1 MYSSIL
7 KSLFCL
13 MAIVCA
19 TLVLGSVTAVFSQ
32 SGGPF
37 VVQQSVVAAGGNI
50 STGGNFQLVGTAGQA
65 AAGTTMSG
73 GAFTQVGGFWQANL
87 NAAPTAI
94 SLSAN
99 TVSEGLVAGTTVG
112 TLSTADPDAGNTF
125 IYSLVSGAGGDD
137 NPSFTIDSNQ
147 LRTAAVFDFESKSNY
162 SVRVRSQDQGG
173 LFFEQQL
180 TILVANVNE
189 APTVIALAPNS
200 VAEASI
206 AGTTVGTL
214 ATLDPDAGNS
224 FTYTLV
230 NGAGG
235 NDNGSFT
242 INGNQIRTAAVFDFE
257 SRSSYQIRL
266 RSQDQGGLFFD
277 QQLTILVTNVNEAPT
292 AIALSANSVAEASAA
307 GTTVGILSTV
317 DPDAGNTFT
326 YTLVNGAGSDD
337 NGSFTID
344 GKQVRTAAVFDF
356 ESKSSYQIR
365 VRTLDQDGQ
374 SVEKQLTIT
383 VTNLNEAPTNISLS
397 QTNVQPNTPAGATVG
412 TFSSTDPDA
421 GNTFNYALVS
431 GEGSADNDSFRTNG
445 NELKIAAVPN
455 RPTYNIRVRTTDQD
469 GLSFEKPFTISAAAG
484 GGILQ
489 FSSAAYS
496 VGENEGPATI
506 TITRTGGSA
515 GIATVL
521 FATSNGTA
529 GATDYTSVSQTLTF
543 SDGETSKTVNI
554 PIADDSTSEPDE
566 TINLTLSQ
574 VSGTGNAGTPLTALL
589 TVYDDDAPG
598 AIISFSQA
606 NYSVAETGP
615 GFIDITVTRS
625 GDTSRPVSVNYAT
638 PDDSDSPIAVPCATT
653 NGVATS
659 RCDFTTALG
668 TLKFAAGET
677 TRTFTVL
684 ISQDNYVEGPETLA
698 LKLSNLTGGAVLGT
712 PATAV
717 LTITDDAAEPATSP
731 ADDPANYVRQ
741 HYHDFL
747 NREPDSAGLA
757 FWTNQITDCT
767 PVPQCLEVR
776 RINVSAAFFLSIEFQ
791 ETGYLVERFYKAAYG
806 DAIGTSTLGGVHQ
819 LAVPIVRVDEFL
831 PDTQQM
837 GQGVVV
843 GQNGWQAMLESN
855 KQAYAAD
862 FVSRARFTSAFPA
875 SLTAAQFVDQLNT
888 NAGNPLSSSERDQLV
903 NDLSTGARTRA
914 QVLRQVAEDPDLKN
928 AEFNRAFVLMQYFGY
943 LRRHPNSAPDGD
955 YTGHDFWFTKLNQ
968 FNGNYID
975 AEMVRAFIESIEY
988 RQRFGH

>member
-1 MYSSIL
+1 
-7 KSLFCL
+7 
-13 MAIVCA
+13 MAIICA
-19 TLVLGSVTAVFSQ
+19 TLVLGSVTAAFSQ

-50 STGGNFQLVGTAGQA
+50 SIGGSFQLAGTAGQA
-65 AAGTTMSG
+65 AAGTAMNG
-73 GAFTQVGGFWQANL
+73 GAFTQVGGFWQAIL

-94 SLSAN
+94 SLSPGS
-99 TVSEGLVAGTTVG
+99 VSEGVVAGTAVG
-112 TLSTADPDAGNTF
+112 TLSTNDPDAGNTF
-125 IYSLVSGAGGDD
+125 IYSLVNGAGSDD
-137 NPSFTIDSNQ
+137 NLSFTIDGNQ
-147 LRTAAVFDFESKSNY
+147 VRTATVFDFESKSNY
-162 SVRVRSQDQGG
+162 NLRVRSQDQGG

-180 TILVANVNE
+180 TILVTNANE
-189 APTVIALAPNS
+189 APAAIALSANS
-200 VAEASI
+200 VAEASA
-206 AGTTVGTL
+206 AGTTVGILST
-214 ATLDPDAGNS
+214 ADPDAGNTFAYS
-224 FTYTLV
+224 LV
-230 NGAGG
+230 SGAGS
-235 NDNGSFT
+235 NDNPSFT
-242 INGNQIRTAAVFDFE
+242 IDGNQVRTAAVFDFE
-257 SRSSYQIRL
+257 SKSSYQIRV

-292 AIALSANSVAEASAA
+292 AIALSATSVAEASAA

-326 YTLVNGAGSDD
+326 YTLVNGAGSND

-344 GKQVRTAAVFDF
+344 GNQVRTAAVFDF

-365 VRTLDQDGQ
+365 VRTQDQDGQ

-397 QTNVQPNTPAGATVG
+397 QTNVQPNAPAGATVG

-421 GNTFNYALVS
+421 GNTFSYALVS
-431 GEGSADNDSFRTNG
+431 GEGSADTDSFRITG
-445 NELKIAAVPN
+445 NELKIAAVPD

-469 GLSFEKPFTISAAAG
+469 GLFFERPFTITAAAG

-496 VGENEGPATI
+496 VGENAGPATI

-529 GATDYTSVSQTLTF
+529 AAATDYTSVSQTLTF
-543 SDGETSKTVNI
+543 GDGETSKTVNI

-574 VSGTGNAGTPLTALL
+574 VSGTGNAGTPLTAVL

-598 AIISFSQA
+598 AIITFSQA

-615 GFIDITVTRS
+615 GFVDITVTRS
-625 GDTSRPVSVNYAT
+625 GDISRPVTVDYAT
-638 PDDSDSPIAVPCATT
+638 PDDSDSAIAVPCAAT

-677 TRTFTVL
+677 TRTFAVL
-684 ISQDNYVEGPETLA
+684 ISQDNYLEGPETLA

-731 ADDPANYVRQ
+731 ADDPANFVRQ

-747 NREPDSAGLA
+747 NREPDTAGLA
-757 FWTNQITDCT
+757 FWTSQITDCT
-767 PVPQCLEVR
+767 PMPQCVEVR
-776 RINVSAAFFLSIEFQ
+776 RTNVSAAFFLSIEFQ

-806 DAIGTSTLGGVHQ
+806 DAVGTSTLGGAHQ
-819 LAVPIVRVDEFL
+819 LAVPIVRVAEFL

-862 FVSRARFTSAFPA
+862 FVSRTRFTAAFPT

-903 NDLSTGARTRA
+903 NDLSTGKRTRA

-928 AEFNRAFVLMQYFGY
+928 TEFNRAFVLMQYFGY

-955 YTGHDFWFTKLNQ
+955 YTGYDFWFTKLNQ